1 MLGPRPKLNRHC
13 MHMDYWAIKLEPFTK
28 WIKHY
33 SSCHKIL
40 LVGESDYSF
49 AVCLAKAFGSA
60 TNIKTFAKLRVVK
73 RLVKGFLKSAHDK
86 LEENEEIQVIHKTT
100 YPFKKWEIEKS
111 AEDAGLFLVKK
122 VNFRVSDYPGYEN
135 KIG

>member
-1 MLGPRPKLNRHC
+1 MMIAHFLFLSLG
-13 MHMDYWAIKLEPFTK
+13 
-28 WIKHY
+28 
-33 SSCHKIL
+33 
-40 LVGESDYSF
+40 
-49 AVCLAKAFGSA
+49 
-60 TNIKTFAKLRVVK
+60 VVK